1 MGYFIKKT
9 KSISDIG
16 KTIVKK
22 DVKKDDILDINNNP
36 VEEVLTIPPKKSLLN
51 KVRATSDPL
60 TNEKPINNRVKIV
73 KIKTDPIRNIIK
85 PIYVDV
91 DPIVDPIKEKLKKKQ
106 YGMNGCVYSKTIGSN
121 GRLGNQLFQFAAIY
135 GYSRENNKDY
145 SVENWICVRS
155 GKDFKS
161 YFEGPF
167 SKTPINPEIVE
178 INYVETD
185 FDYNEIP
192 YIKENINI
200 WGYFQSEYYFKKY
213 ADEIIDILQPRI
225 DLLLE
230 LKIKYSDIDFKKT
243 ASLHI
248 RRGDYLILRDYYNQ
262 LTIDNYYSKAIEH
275 LTNNGVEN
283 ILIFSD
289 DIKWCKENFKSD
301 NFYFSEEN
309 SEIEDLFL
317 MSFCA
322 HNVIANSSFSW
333 WGAYLN
339 KNKGKIVIAPK
350 KWWGT
355 TNNMNENTII
365 PESWVRL

>member
-9 KSISDIG
+9 K
-16 KTIVKK
+16 VKK
-22 DVKKDDILDINNNP
+22 DTKKDNTLDINNNL
-36 VEEVLTIPPKKSLLN
+36 VEETLIIPPKKSLLN
-51 KVRATSDPL
+51 KVREASNPL
-60 TNEKPINNRVKIV
+60 INEKPTNKVVKII
-73 KIKTDPIRNIIK
+73 KIKPPDPIRNIIK

-91 DPIVDPIKEKLKKKQ
+91 EPVKEKLKKKQ

-121 GRLGNQLFQFAAIY
+121 GRLGNQLFQLAAIY
-135 GYSRENNKDY
+135 GYARENNKDY
-145 SVENWICVRS
+145 SVANWICVRS
-155 GKDFKS
+155 GKNFKL

-167 SKTPINPEIVE
+167 SEIPINDEIAE

-192 YIKENINI
+192 YIKENVNI
-200 WGYFQSEYYFKKY
+200 WGYFQSESYFKKY
-213 ADEIIDILQPRI
+213 ADEIIDMLQPSI
-225 DLLLE
+225 DLFLD
-230 LKIKYSDIDFKKT
+230 LKIKYSNIDFNKT
-243 ASLHI
+243 ASLHV

-262 LTIDNYYSKAIEH
+262 LTIDNYYVKAIEH
-275 LTNNGVEN
+275 LKNNGVEN

-289 DIKWCKENFKSD
+289 DIKWCKENFKGD
-301 NFYFSEEN
+301 DFYFSEKN

-339 KNKGKIVIAPK
+339 TNKDKIVIAPK

-355 TNNMNENTII
+355 NNNMNENTII
-365 PESWVRL
+365 PETWIRL